1 MASRSVILNQMNT
14 QPVEPVEEPTEEQIA
29 EWEGE
34 QKRERNAQLA
44 PYRAL
49 HEQQN
54 EQDDILAELLFKET
68 LREMEE

>member
-1 MASRSVILNQMNT
+1 MAKRSIKVDVPAQ
-14 QPVEPVEEPTEEQIA
+14 VVDPVEEPTPEQLA
-29 EWEGE
+29 EWEE
-34 QKRERNAQLA
+34 DSEREREARLA

-68 LREMEE
+68 MREMEE